1 MLKLAWHYIWY
12 LGPRVRI
19 NKAGMSI
26 FLLFSCSVMSD
37 SLQPMDWAH
46 QASLPLPSP
55 GACSNSCPLGWWCH
69 PTISFSVIPFSCLQ
83 SFPASWPFPKRWPKY
98 GSFSFSI
105 SPSNEYSGLIS
116 FRIDCFPLF
125 AVQGTPK
132 SILQYHSSKAA
143 ILRRSA
149 FFMVQLSP
157 SYMTIGKTIALTR
170 WTFVGRVTSPLFNR
184 LSRASL
190 VAWLVKNL
198 PAMCLGLI
206 PGLGRSPGEGKGYP
220 LQYSGLENSTD
231 CIVHGVAK
239 SQTQL
244 SDFHLR
250 VFHSFS
256 SKEQVSFNF
265 MAAVTICSDF
275 WSPRK

>member
-1 MLKLAWHYIWY
+1 MDLSCLLA
-12 LGPRVRI
+12 
-19 NKAGMSI
+19 
-26 FLLFSCSVMSD
+26 
-37 SLQPMDWAH
+37 
-46 QASLPLPSP
+46 
-55 GACSNSCPLGWWCH
+55 
-69 PTISFSVIPFSCLQ
+69 FSCLYACSAQ
-83 SFPASWPFPKRWPKY
+83 FSSVAQSCSTLCSPMNCNTPGLPIHHQLPEFTKTYVHWVGDAIQPSHPLSFPSPPTLNLSQHQGHLNEPALRIRWPKY
-98 GSFSFSI
+98 WVSASASVLPVNIQDWFLLGLT
-105 SPSNEYSGLIS
+105 GLIS
-116 FRIDCFPLF
+116 FDL
-125 AVQGTPK
+125 QETLK
-132 SILQYHSSKAA
+132 SLLQHHSSKAS
-143 ILRRSA
+143 ILRCSA
-149 FFMVQLSP
+149 FFMVQLSHP
-157 SYMTIGKTIALTR
+157 YMTIGKTIALTW